1 MSPVYANIFQP
12 LIDAADWLIT
22 TLHDDVGLSWGW
34 SIVGLTVIVRLL
46 MIPLTIKQIRS
57 MNALRVLQPQIKALQ
72 EKYKDD
78 KQRMQQE
85 MMKFYQENKVNPFAS
100 CLPLLLQ
107 LPVFMSLFFLLKGE
121 EFTNQVRETGEQGFV
136 FISDITE
143 PATGIT
149 LVVLMVLF
157 IGSQMAS
164 TMVMS
169 MTADKTQQRIML
181 LLPLVFAAL
190 VPSFPAGLLVYWIT
204 TNFWTLGQ
212 AIVVRKLSPPPVP
225 VGSVPGTPQPAAA
238 LADGGGGGT
247 AAAPRRPPPP
257 PPRRKKR
264 RRR

>member
-1 MSPVYANIFQP
+1 MSPVLANIFQP

-22 TLHDDVGLSWGW
+22 LLHDDVGLSWGW

-57 MNALRVLQPQIKALQ
+57 MNALRVLQPQVKAIQ
-72 EKYKDD
+72 EKFKEDR
-78 KQRMQQE
+78 QRMQQE

-107 LPVFMSLFFLLKGE
+107 LPVFMALFFLLNGS
-121 EFTNQVRETGEQGFV
+121 EFKDQVRASGEQSFF
-136 FISDITE
+136 FIEDLTAK
-143 PATGIT
+143 ATGLD

-169 MTADKTQQRIML
+169 VTADKTQQRIML

-212 AIVVRKLSPPPVP
+212 AVVVRRFSPPPVP
-225 VGSVPGTPQPAAA
+225 VAAPVEGARGSPQPAAA
-238 LADGGGGGT
+238 LADGGT
-247 AAAPRRPPPP
+247 TTPRRPPPP

>member
-1 MSPVYANIFQP
+1 VTLYVANVLQP

-34 SIVGLTVIVRLL
+34 SIVGLTVIVRTL
-46 MIPLTIKQIRS
+46 MIPLTLKQIRS
-57 MNALRVLQPQIKALQ
+57 MNALRVLQPQIKEIQA
-72 EKYKDD
+72 KYKED

-107 LPVFMSLFFLLKGE
+107 LPVFMALFFLLNGT
-121 EFTNQVRETGEQGFV
+121 EFKEQVRATSEQGFLG
-136 FISDITE
+136 ITDITE

-149 LVVLMVLF
+149 LVIMMLLF

-164 TMVMS
+164 TLVMS
-169 MTADKTQQRIML
+169 VTADKTQQRIML
-181 LLPLVFAAL
+181 LLPLFFAAL
-190 VPSFPAGLLVYWIT
+190 VPNFPAGLLVYWIT

-212 AIVVRKLSPPPVP
+212 SLVVRRLSPPPAVA
-225 VGSVPGTPQPAAA
+225 VAGAQPAAA
-238 LADGGGGGT
+238 LVDGGGGAT
-247 AAAPRRPPPP
+247 SAPRRPPPP
-257 PPRRKKR
+257 PPRKKKR

>member
-1 MSPVYANIFQP
+1 MSPLLANIFQP

-22 TLHDDVGLSWGW
+22 SLHDDVGLTWGW

-57 MNALRVLQPQIKALQ
+57 MNALRVLQPQIKEIQAR
-72 EKYKDD
+72 YKED

-85 MMKFYQENKVNPFAS
+85 MMRFYKENKVNPFAS

-107 LPVFMSLFFLLKGE
+107 LPVFMSLFFLLNGT
-121 EFTNQVRETGEQGFV
+121 EFKEQVRATSEQGFLG
-136 FISDITE
+136 IQDITE

-149 LVVLMVLF
+149 LVILMVLF

-164 TMVMS
+164 TLVMS
-169 MTADKTQQRIML
+169 VTADKTQQRIML

-190 VPSFPAGLLVYWIT
+190 VPNFPAGLLVYWIT

-212 AIVVRKLSPPPVP
+212 SIMVRKLAPPPVP
-225 VGSVPGTPQPAAA
+225 VGAQPAAA
-238 LADGGGGGT
+238 LVDGGGGGGGGAT
-247 AAAPRRPPPP
+247 AAARRPPPP
-257 PPRRKKR
+257 PPRKKKR

>member
-1 MSPVYANIFQP
+1 MSFVLANIFQP

-22 TLHDDVGLSWGW
+22 LLHDEVGLSWGW
-34 SIVGLTVIVRLL
+34 AIVGLTVIVRLL

-57 MNALRVLQPQIKALQ
+57 MNALRVLQPQVKAIQ

-78 KQRMQQE
+78 RQRMQQE
-85 MMKFYQENKVNPFAS
+85 MMKFYQENNVNPFAS

-107 LPVFMSLFFLLKGE
+107 LPVFMALFFLLNGDDFKE
-121 EFTNQVRETGEQGFV
+121 QVRATGEQSFL
-136 FISDITE
+136 FIEDLTAK
-143 PATGIT
+143 ATGGD
-149 LVVLMVLF
+149 LVILMVLF

-169 MTADKTQQRIML
+169 VTADKTQQRIML

-212 AIVVRKLSPPPVP
+212 AIVVRKISPPPVP
-225 VGSVPGTPQPAAA
+225 VGSVPGTPAPAAA
-238 LADGGGGGT
+238 LADGGTSGGPSP
-247 AAAPRRPPPP
+247 PRRPPPP
-257 PPRRKKR
+257 PPRKKKR

>member
-1 MSPVYANIFQP
+1 MSPVLANVLQP

-22 TLHDDVGLSWGW
+22 SLHDDVGLSWGW

-57 MNALRVLQPQIKALQ
+57 MNALRVLQPQIKEIQA
-72 EKYKDD
+72 KYKED

-85 MMKFYQENKVNPFAS
+85 MMRFYQENKVNPFAS

-107 LPVFMSLFFLLKGE
+107 LPVFMALFFLLNGT
-121 EFTNQVRETGEQGFV
+121 EFKEQVRATSEQGFLG
-136 FISDITE
+136 IQDITE

-149 LVVLMVLF
+149 LVILMVLF

-164 TMVMS
+164 TLVMS
-169 MTADKTQQRIML
+169 VTADKTQQRIML

-190 VPSFPAGLLVYWIT
+190 VPNFPAGLLVYWIT

-212 AIVVRKLSPPPVP
+212 SIMVRKLSPPPVP
-225 VGSVPGTPQPAAA
+225 VGAQPAAA
-238 LADGGGGGT
+238 LVDGGGGGGAT
-247 AAAPRRPPPP
+247 AAAARRPPPP
-257 PPRRKKR
+257 PPRKKKR

>member
-1 MSPVYANIFQP
+1 MSPVLANIFQP
-12 LIDAADWLIT
+12 LIDAADWLIMS
-22 TLHDDVGLSWGW
+22 LHDDVGLRWGW

-57 MNALRVLQPQIKALQ
+57 MNALRVLQPQIKEIQAKFK
-72 EKYKDD
+72 ED

-85 MMKFYQENKVNPFAS
+85 MMRFYKENKVNPFAS

-107 LPVFMSLFFLLKGE
+107 LPVFMALFFLLNGDDFKE
-121 EFTNQVRETGEQGFV
+121 QVRATGDASFLGIQ
-136 FISDITE
+136 DITE

-149 LVVLMVLF
+149 LVILMVLF

-169 MTADKTQQRIML
+169 VTADKTQQRIML
-181 LLPLVFAAL
+181 LLPLFFAAL
-190 VPSFPAGLLVYWIT
+190 VPSFPAGLLIYWIT

-212 AIVVRKLSPPPVP
+212 SIMVRKFSPPMVP
-225 VGSVPGTPQPAAA
+225 VGAQPAAA
-238 LADGGGGGT
+238 LVDGGGGGPAH
-247 AAAPRRPPPP
+247 AAQRPPPR
-257 PPRRKKR
+257 PPRKKKR

>member
-1 MSPVYANIFQP
+1 M
-12 LIDAADWLIT
+12 ADWLIT
-22 TLHDDVGLSWGW
+22 MLHDDLGLSWGW

-46 MIPLTIKQIRS
+46 IVPLTIKQIRS
-57 MNALRVLQPQIKALQ
+57 MNALRVLQPQIKEIQ

-85 MMKFYQENKVNPFAS
+85 MMKFYKENKVNPFAS

-107 LPVFMSLFFLLKGE
+107 LPVFMALFFLLNGD
-121 EFTNQVRETGEQGFV
+121 EFKEQVRATGEQSFL
-136 FISDITE
+136 FIDDITE
-143 PATGIT
+143 PATGVV

-164 TMVMS
+164 TLVMS
-169 MTADKTQQRIML
+169 VTADKTQQRIML

-212 AIVVRKLSPPPVP
+212 SGRPC
-225 VGSVPGTPQPAAA
+225 GSVATAYPPEAARRGTATGCRPRRRGQAAA
-238 LADGGGGGT
+238 A

>member
-1 MSPVYANIFQP
+1 M
-12 LIDAADWLIT
+12 
-22 TLHDDVGLSWGW
+22 
-34 SIVGLTVIVRLL
+34 GLTVIVRLL

-57 MNALRVLQPQIKALQ
+57 MNALRVLQPQVKEIQ

-107 LPVFMSLFFLLKGE
+107 LPVFMSLFFLLKGD
-121 EFTNQVRETGEQGFV
+121 EFTKQVRATGEQGFL
-136 FISDITE
+136 FINDITE

-212 AIVVRKLSPPPVP
+212 AIVVRKSRRRPPACP
-225 VGSVPGTPQPAAA
+225 VGGAAGAAA
-238 LADGGGGGT
+238 SSRRAGGRRDHGGS
-247 AAAPRRPPPP
+247 PRRPPPP

>member
-1 MSPVYANIFQP
+1 MIPIANIFQP

-22 TLHDDVGLSWGW
+22 VLHDDVGLSWGW

-46 MIPLTIKQIRS
+46 IVPLTIRQIRS
-57 MNALRVLQPQIKALQ
+57 MNALRALQPQIKEIQ

-85 MMKFYQENKVNPFAS
+85 MMRFYRENNVNPFSS

-107 LPVFMSLFFLLKGE
+107 LPIFLALFYLLNGDDFKD
-121 EFTNQVRETGEQGFV
+121 QVRATSEEGFL
-136 FISDITE
+136 FIEDITE
-143 PATGIT
+143 PATGGV
-149 LVVLMVLF
+149 LVILLILF

-164 TMVMS
+164 TLVMS
-169 MTADKTQQRIML
+169 VTADKTQQRIML

-204 TNFWTLGQ
+204 TNLWTLGQ
-212 AIVVRKLSPPPVP
+212 SLVVRRLSPPPPGVP
-225 VGSVPGTPQPAAA
+225 VRGAPAPA
-238 LADGGGGGT
+238 LAEGGGGT

-257 PPRRKKR
+257 PPRKKKR